1 MKRFLTFFCLFIYCS
16 TSFASEKVKPE
27 ELYAQSAVLMDA
39 ESGRVLFQKNGTEQL
54 SMASTTKVMTC
65 ILALELGDMQT
76 VATASK
82 EAASQPKVHLGM
94 KEGEQFYL
102 KDLLYSLMLES
113 HNDSAVAIAE
123 TIAGN
128 TEEFAKLMNQKAK
141 EIGCENTHFVTPNG
155 LDDSDELGSH
165 STTATDLAM
174 IMRYSIIQSPK
185 RNEFLQITQT
195 PNYAFSDL
203 ESKRTFQCY
212 NRNSLLTMMEGV
224 LTGKTG
230 YTGKAG
236 YCYVGALE
244 RDGRTFIVSLLACG
258 WPNNTNYKWKDA
270 KKLLEYAVENY
281 QYYNVF
287 EANDFAPILVK
298 NGVSKDNSLFEES
311 FVNVQ
316 VKSEKQ
322 QKLEVLLS
330 EDEEVEVKTTIE
342 KELEAPLKQ
351 GEIVGNI
358 TYTLDGEVLAQY
370 DVVTKEKVDVK
381 NMTWYFAQLAKMY
394 FSL

>member
-16 TSFASEKVKPE
+16 TTFASEKIEPE
-27 ELYAQSAVLMDA
+27 QLYAQSAVLMDA
-39 ESGRVLFQKNGTEQL
+39 ESGRVLFEKNGTEVL

-65 ILALELGDMQT
+65 ILALELGDMKA
-76 VATASK
+76 VVTASK

-94 KEGEQFYL
+94 KEGEQFYF

-123 TIAGN
+123 AIAGN
-128 TEEFAKLMNQKAK
+128 TQEFAKLMNQKAK
-141 EIGCENTHFVTPNG
+141 EIGCKDTHFVTPNG
-155 LDDSDELGSH
+155 LDDSDDLGSH

-195 PNYAFSDL
+195 PNYAFSNL
-203 ESKRTFQCY
+203 KGNRTFQCY

-224 LTGKTG
+224 LSGKTG

-258 WPNNTNYKWKDA
+258 WPNNTSYKWQDA
-270 KKLLEYAVENY
+270 KKMLEYAIENY

-287 EANDFAPILVK
+287 EANEFAPILVN
-298 NGVSKDNSLFEES
+298 NGVPENNSIFDER

-316 VKSEKQ
+316 VKGENQ

-330 EDEEVEVKTTIE
+330 EDEKVEVKTTIE
-342 KELEAPLKQ
+342 SELEAPLKR
-351 GEIVGNI
+351 GEIVGKVI
-358 TYTLDGEVLAQY
+358 YTLDGEELAQY
-370 DVVTKEKVDVK
+370 DIVTKEKVDEK
-381 NMTWYFAQLAKMY
+381 NMTWYFIRLVKMY
-394 FSL
+394 CSL